1 MFWWFFP
8 EKWSY
13 KNSVTFNQIWKYSIN
28 FSFLY
33 VFFIMNYWKG
43 FFFWNIICYD
53 RSSPCRSVKV
63 KSTLR
68 FATLRLRRRPGR
80 DGCQSALWEFLGG
93 QIFRH
98 VENASP
104 KQSHNVW
111 WALISFQEFDSCT
124 QHHVYPAL
132 GKTSSAEEVF
142 CRKLNAQW
150 LWSLVMRVRKLSE
163 SQPRTQTSSRYPS
176 YQRRLGTEYDSAK
189 ASSVNFSDK
198 LDRSHPK

>member
-1 MFWWFFP
+1 MVLKVHCGNFW
-8 EKWSY
+8 
-13 KNSVTFNQIWKYSIN
+13 
-28 FSFLY
+28 
-33 VFFIMNYWKG
+33 
-43 FFFWNIICYD
+43 
-53 RSSPCRSVKV
+53 
-63 KSTLR
+63 
-68 FATLRLRRRPGR
+68 
-80 DGCQSALWEFLGG
+80 GG

-176 YQRRLGTEYDSAK
+176 YQRRLGTEYDSEGVLGEFFRQAWQVTSEI
-189 ASSVNFSDK
+189 AEDGRERRWVNQVLFKVIILVK
-198 LDRSHPK
+198 LTWKLIYSAFLTLITKRQSHSAFCIRHLAFCNYPCRIECAWPNE